1 VAQQDAVM
9 ALSRTLGT
17 LVVGIALGTAS
28 CAGAA
33 TEPSSTVPPRAGSVA
48 ERSPLL
54 PASALPRM
62 TSAVSPADL
71 GLIAAEVTHPDELSA
86 VLTEAGFVGARQ
98 RSFSGG
104 TGPFTRVIAR
114 GMRFESAAGARAY
127 VSWLGEH
134 ASSEIVAAERISPA
148 AVDDDVVVFHH
159 RPDGCC
165 HNDAPIFLAGWTSR
179 SSVLYLYAGGRRATS
194 TAFMKLI
201 AAYDSEA

>member
-1 VAQQDAVM
+1 M

-17 LVVGIALGTAS
+17 LVLGIALGAAS

-33 TEPSSTVPPRAGSVA
+33 TEPSSTVPPPSGSVA
-48 ERSPLL
+48 ERAPLL

-62 TSAVSPADL
+62 TSVVSPADL

-86 VLTEAGFVGARQ
+86 VLREAGFVGARQ

-104 TGPFTRVIAR
+104 SGAFTRVVAR

-127 VSWLGEH
+127 VSWLSER
-134 ASSEIVAAERISPA
+134 ASTEIVTAERISPA
-148 AVDDDVVVFHH
+148 AIDDDVVVFHH

-165 HNDAPIFLAGWTSR
+165 HNDVPVFLAGWTSG
-179 SSVLYLYAGGRRATS
+179 SSVLYLHAGGRRATVP
-194 TAFMKLI
+194 AFMKLI
-201 AAYDSEA
+201 ASYESEA